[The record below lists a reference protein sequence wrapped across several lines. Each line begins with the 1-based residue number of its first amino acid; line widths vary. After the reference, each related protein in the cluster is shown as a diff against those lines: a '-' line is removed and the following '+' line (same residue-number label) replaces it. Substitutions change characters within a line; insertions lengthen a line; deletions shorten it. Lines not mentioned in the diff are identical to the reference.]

1 MLKFTRHFALSAA
14 QLGLL
19 LVVAATVLPAA
30 AHGTCDR
37 GISPDAAKQLHDH
50 LRLLG
55 TADACVWQGL
65 DTQET
70 QATAHWR
77 KNGQLLSPAT
87 VAPHGCLPTATL
99 RGTTLDAQLPA
110 DLVRACPGIQTGLP
124 TALGSVREPLPVARD
139 PEGGLFQRT
148 QAPTRG
154 IIAVFAGLWLL
165 ALLAAF
171 LLLRA
176 WVRNEPPQR
185 RWLLQLAGV
194 TALALCVRLALP
206 PSLANWYLEVVA
218 PSGMGDARFGPGA
231 LGLQRLLFAVLPTS
245 DTTLFAASA
254 LAGAA
259 AIPLAMGVARM
270 LGLADLGV
278 LAAGVLLALLPL
290 HVRVSVSGAAHVWAS
305 TAQLAALLLWL
316 SGLRRPHRGHL
327 AASGLL
333 AFLALA
339 TRVDVFAQLP
349 FIVAC
354 GLLFAAPQ
362 PEAQRLVRR
371 ATALWLGAWL
381 LTGALVW
388 LAVVRPSHHPPPA
401 TEEIL
406 GAARHL
412 LSQFLAAPSQHPQWL
427 PALPVVLAA
436 VGLLWATL
444 RDRRW
449 LALTALLLVCTFVPL
464 GRTFDHEGLVGGRY
478 FCFAIAWICLLGGA
492 GVAWLAAR
500 IASPRA
506 RWAVLA
512 VTTVAAA
519 LSALPALQARYTF
532 QDEYDFLR
540 AATATLPTGCIV
552 VQLPVRDRSYEG
564 DFDGSIDG
572 PRSPLTLARPDLD
585 WRYLKL
591 GARLPVQPAQCLA
604 YYQTSLCQIRDSR
617 EVRERFPRGAE
628 TVRRACSEAVQGT
641 SIRRLRSAT
650 LSPVSTHNL
659 FDGQAPTVWIGRV
672 GNDN

>member
-1 MLKFTRHFALSAA
+1 MLRFARHFGLSAA

-19 LVVAATVLPAA
+19 LVTVATALPAA
-30 AHGTCDR
+30 AHGACDR
-37 GISPDAAKQLHDH
+37 GISPDAAKQLHDTFS
-50 LRLLG
+50 LLG
-55 TADACVWQGL
+55 ATDACVWQGL

-87 VAPHGCLPTATL
+87 VAPHGCLPDATL

-110 DLVRACPGIQTGLP
+110 DLVRACPGIQAGFP
-124 TALGSVREPLPVARD
+124 RALESVHRPLPVARD
-139 PEGGLFQRT
+139 PEGGFFERSKP
-148 QAPTRG
+148 PTHG
-154 IIAVFAGLWLL
+154 IILAFAGLWLL

-171 LLLRA
+171 LLLRS
-176 WVRNEPPQR
+176 WLRNDPPQR
-185 RWLLQLAGV
+185 RWLFQLAGV
-194 TALALCVRLALP
+194 TALALAVRLAVP

-218 PSGMGDARFGPGA
+218 PSGIGDTRFGPGA
-231 LGLQRLLFAVLPTS
+231 LGLQRLLFAVLPGS
-245 DTTLFAASA
+245 DATLFAASA

-259 AIPLAMGVARM
+259 AIPLAMGVARI
-270 LGLADLGV
+270 LGLAELGV

-316 SGLRRPHRGHL
+316 SGLRRPNRWHL
-327 AASGLL
+327 ATSGLL

-354 GLLFAAPQ
+354 GWLFAAPQ
-362 PEAQRLVRR
+362 PEVQRLLRR
-371 ATALWLGAWL
+371 ATAAWLLVWL

-401 TEEIL
+401 TDEIVR
-406 GAARHL
+406 AAKHL
-412 LSQFLAAPSQHPQWL
+412 LSQFLAAVSQHPQWL

-444 RDRRW
+444 RDRRL
-449 LALTALLLVCTFVPL
+449 LALTVLLLVCTFVPL
-464 GRTFDHEGLVGGRY
+464 GRTLEREGLVGGRY

-492 GVAWLAAR
+492 GVAWLTAR
-500 IASPRA
+500 IASPRT
-506 RWAVLA
+506 RWTVLA
-512 VTTVAAA
+512 VTAVAAA

-540 AATATLPTGCIV
+540 AATATLPAGCTV
-552 VQLPVRDRSYEG
+552 VQLPVRDRSYAG
-564 DFDGSIDG
+564 DFDGTIDG
-572 PRSPLTLARPDLD
+572 PRSPLTLVRPDLD
-585 WRYLKL
+585 WQYLKL
-591 GARLPVQPAQCLA
+591 GARLPVHPTRCLA
-604 YYQTSLCQIRDSR
+604 YYQSALCEIRDSR
-617 EVRERFPRGAE
+617 EVREHFGRSAE
-628 TVRRACSEAVQGT
+628 TARRACSEAVQGT

-650 LSPVSTHNL
+650 LSPESTRNL
-659 FDGQAPTVWIGRV
+659 FDGQAPTVWLGRV
-672 GNDN
+672 GDSN